1 MLGSFA
7 VGAMMIGSLFGGR
20 LIAFGRHRVL
30 TIAAYIGIIG
40 VGITLILDI
49 KIILTGRILYGIS
62 TGLIAVAMP
71 RYMDEVLPPSLIS
84 LYGGLYCFSFA
95 IATIIAYMLALGL
108 PDDKHPDGTDNI
120 DGLTDDKFWRIIFGL
135 PILLYV
141 VQLILMYTACRYESP
156 KFLLLKIEA
165 LQKLNGS
172 ESHVKKLE

>member
-30 TIAAYIGIIG
+30 IIAAFIGIIG

-49 KIILTGRILYGIS
+49 KIILTGRVLYGIS

-71 RYMDEVLPPSLIS
+71 RYMDEVLPPTLIS

-120 DGLTDDKFWRIIFGL
+120 DGLTDDKFWRVIFGL
-135 PILLYV
+135 PIAFYT
-141 VQLILMYTACRYESP
+141 VQLILMATVCRYESP
-156 KFLLLKIEA
+156 KYLLLKIEA
-165 LQKLNGS
+165 LEKLNGQ
-172 ESHVKKLE
+172 E